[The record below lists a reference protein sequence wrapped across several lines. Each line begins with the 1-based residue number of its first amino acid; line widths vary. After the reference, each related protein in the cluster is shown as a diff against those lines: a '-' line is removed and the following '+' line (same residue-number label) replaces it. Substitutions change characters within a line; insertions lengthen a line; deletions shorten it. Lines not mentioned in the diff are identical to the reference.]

1 VSKRSAGPIGIVLG
15 VVLLGAVAA
24 FGIALPKATDDDGPA
39 GAETAGAE
47 TAAVAL
53 PDDLPHGLVAQD
65 QLDGE
70 AAGRYAAAQES
81 AVEGFAEIYD
91 EPVAVRGYANDDGSI
106 QATVTVLDRPPGL
119 FDPNGPP
126 IDPEVL
132 GLARSIYELRRVGD
146 AVCNLNFQQVVPQG
160 QPVDDGA
167 APTSLQCQQGDGDRT
182 IELFAS
188 GLTLDQAVEILDE
201 LAHDQ

>member
-1 VSKRSAGPIGIVLG
+1 MSERTAGPVGVALG

-24 FGIALPKATDDDGPA
+24 FGIALPKATGDDEPTDSTESTGST
-39 GAETAGAE
+39 GIT
-47 TAAVAL
+47 L
-53 PDDLPHGLVAQD
+53 PDELPHGLLAQD
-65 QLDGE
+65 LLDGE

-91 EPVAVRGYANDDGSI
+91 EPVAVRGYANADGSI
-106 QATVTVLDRPPGL
+106 QATITVLDRAPGL

-126 IDPEVL
+126 VDPEVL
-132 GLARSIYELRRVGD
+132 GLARSVYELRRVGD
-146 AVCNLNFQQVVPQG
+146 AICNLNFPQVVPQG
-160 QPVDDGA
+160 QPVDESA

-182 IELFAS
+182 IELFGS
-188 GLTLDQAVEILDE
+188 GFTLDQALEVLDD